1 MAIFSDCRQKSSE
14 IYGFRI
20 MLEMLEGLIF
30 KAFSKNKIKGL

>member
-1 MAIFSDCRQKSSE
+1 MAIFLRLSAE
-14 IYGFRI
+14 IKWNYGFRI